1 MKRVIRICLACT
13 VLVSTLLASCY
24 KEDVSTLYSRQY
36 VLAESLKSINER
48 ITIIN
53 SDIKLLKEL
62 YEILNNKPIA
72 SNLVYTI
79 LPGNDTI
86 GVTVTLGD
94 TDFYVPFGKNGKNG
108 IDGLTPRIGANGNWV
123 IGNTDVGIPA
133 RGKDGKDGV
142 SPRIGEN
149 GNWFIGDKDTGVL
162 AKGQDGT
169 NGQDGVAGRDGITPT
184 IEISKDGYWMFNGE
198 ITNYKAV
205 GVDGKDGGIP
215 VVSAAQDLSNPD
227 DQNFYWTIK
236 YPGKEA
242 VFLVVNGQ
250 KIRANAIDG
259 QNGESGAQGAQ
270 GPQGAQ
276 GSQGAQGPQGPQGA
290 QGLQGEPGTESFVTN
305 IEQSSDGTKITITTK
320 FGDTFVVP
328 IVKVDF
334 KLLSQGIADE
344 NNVINYVS
352 AGQVIE
358 VPYQSSDNVTSIRS
372 VLPPG
377 WSAEPVISADP
388 SQRVIRIKAPILIDL
403 DRAMFNGDAVFYA
416 LDEKGAVLT
425 QFIKLH
431 LNKYLYISYFY
442 NPLNSVELGR
452 PTTPLN
458 SLVLPANAVLKQDF
472 FRLDNLDYVLSLQKQ
487 YGYGTAENNLS
498 ADIRR
503 YPSFQQDK
511 QENDADLNFKIVSAI
526 YNPDSI
532 TASYLIGLQNKPNG
546 FCLTLE
552 KYGDN
557 EFYKPIPYNTYMV
570 QYSYTLNNGSNNE
583 IIRLKRAAAMIQ
595 VYVGD
600 FCTFM
605 GVDETL
611 FDISKVTLRMTQTT
625 SILTSVYSKFNAV
638 TTEVRSN
645 AMKYDT
651 ESKVLTCNFA
661 ILCTQTGDYSLD
673 LLYDGVLKQRWN
685 RPLQSMLIQSDNF
698 AEIHVNQTQR
708 PFAGTA
714 PMTNYIGVIDNA
726 TQVGNYRAGST
737 TKLY

>member
-53 SDIKLLKEL
+53 ADIKQLKEL

-142 SPRIGEN
+142 SPHIGEN

-259 QNGESGAQGAQ
+259 QNGESGAQG
-270 GPQGAQ
+270 
-276 GSQGAQGPQGPQGA
+276 
-290 QGLQGEPGTESFVTN
+290 
-305 IEQSSDGTKITITTK
+305 
-320 FGDTFVVP
+320 
-328 IVKVDF
+328 
-334 KLLSQGIADE
+334 
-344 NNVINYVS
+344 
-352 AGQVIE
+352 
-358 VPYQSSDNVTSIRS
+358 
-372 VLPPG
+372 
-377 WSAEPVISADP
+377 
-388 SQRVIRIKAPILIDL
+388 
-403 DRAMFNGDAVFYA
+403 
-416 LDEKGAVLT
+416 
-425 QFIKLH
+425 
-431 LNKYLYISYFY
+431 
-442 NPLNSVELGR
+442 
-452 PTTPLN
+452 
-458 SLVLPANAVLKQDF
+458 
-472 FRLDNLDYVLSLQKQ
+472 
-487 YGYGTAENNLS
+487 
-498 ADIRR
+498 
-503 YPSFQQDK
+503 
-511 QENDADLNFKIVSAI
+511 
-526 YNPDSI
+526 
-532 TASYLIGLQNKPNG
+532 
-546 FCLTLE
+546 
-552 KYGDN
+552 
-557 EFYKPIPYNTYMV
+557 
-570 QYSYTLNNGSNNE
+570 
-583 IIRLKRAAAMIQ
+583 
-595 VYVGD
+595 
-600 FCTFM
+600 
-605 GVDETL
+605 
-611 FDISKVTLRMTQTT
+611 
-625 SILTSVYSKFNAV
+625 
-638 TTEVRSN
+638 
-645 AMKYDT
+645 
-651 ESKVLTCNFA
+651 
-661 ILCTQTGDYSLD
+661 
-673 LLYDGVLKQRWN
+673 
-685 RPLQSMLIQSDNF
+685 
-698 AEIHVNQTQR
+698 
-708 PFAGTA
+708 
-714 PMTNYIGVIDNA
+714 
-726 TQVGNYRAGST
+726 
-737 TKLY
+737 